1 MAAALLVSLC
11 QGHPFLDGNERTATV
26 LAFNFLAANGLTL
39 EMDEGALE
47 KLVMRVAEGHL
58 GKEGSRKLS
67 LRTLPRAES
76 SAPTSH
82 GATAFRGTKSPALP

>member
-11 QGHPFLDGNERTATV
+11 QGHPFLDGNKRTATV

-39 EMDEGALE
+39 EMEEGALE

-58 GKEGSRKLS
+58 GKEGSRWPLPHTS
-67 LRTLPRAES
+67 LFGE
-76 SAPTSH
+76 H
-82 GATAFRGTKSPALP
+82 FSPNGV